1 MSTSSSRNADGWRGL
16 MSVSTSSVAPAGRD
30 MLDVADLIARDIQSG
45 LFAAGTWLKQID
57 LERRYGRSRMDVRR
71 ALDRLVQK
79 RLVAHLPNRGYRVH
93 EEDGERAA
101 QVRDIRLLLELA
113 AADGVVER
121 ATPSDIDR
129 LEALARKFDQLV
141 LEGTVLEQYDANIAF
156 HFELL
161 RLNGND
167 ELTALVTDLRGR
179 ISSAPASQWRTRR
192 RVEQS
197 SREHFAMVDAVAA
210 RDAGRLRALI
220 RAHILQT
227 GEAQT

>member
-1 MSTSSSRNADGWRGL
+1 MSASSSPA
-16 MSVSTSSVAPAGRD
+16 APARREAH
-30 MLDVADLIARDIQSG
+30 DVADLIARDIQSG
-45 LFAAGTWLKQID
+45 LFAAGAWLKQID
-57 LERRYGRSRMDVRR
+57 LEGRYGRNRLEIRR

-79 RLVAHLPNRGYRVH
+79 RLVAHWPNRGYRVH

-101 QVRDIRLLLELA
+101 KIRDIRLILELA
-113 AADGVVER
+113 AVDGVIAR
-121 ATPSDIDR
+121 AAEADVAR
-129 LEALARKFDQLV
+129 LAALARNFDDLV
-141 LEGTVLEQYDANIAF
+141 LDGAVLEQYDANVAF
-156 HFELL
+156 HLELL

-210 RDAGRLRALI
+210 RDAERLRALI

-227 GEAQT
+227 GFNLEPTSRAFAEASEAQ